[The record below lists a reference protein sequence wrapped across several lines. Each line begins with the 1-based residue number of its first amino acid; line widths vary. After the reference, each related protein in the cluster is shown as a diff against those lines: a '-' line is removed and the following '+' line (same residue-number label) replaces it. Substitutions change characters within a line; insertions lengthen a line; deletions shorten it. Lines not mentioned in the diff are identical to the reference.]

1 MVDGQNGSLYEQ
13 PMVQEVQKRES
24 KGGERVTDRGGVGC
38 TLEKRLV
45 TRPKGVPSKKAM
57 GARSTAA
64 SSARNSVLPAFQARK
79 RRYNS

>member
-1 MVDGQNGSLYEQ
+1 
-13 PMVQEVQKRES
+13 
-24 KGGERVTDRGGVGC
+24 
-38 TLEKRLV
+38 
-45 TRPKGVPSKKAM
+45 M